1 LPHDQQSLVNSGPVF
16 ENQAD
21 SLGEQAVCEEHA
33 EFGNLPVA
41 RNVNIAELGQPN
53 DAGGAI
59 QLGKKTKNKN
69 TTGVSEKEL
78 RRRKAESKSAREVNA
93 FASYSGY
100 QAKNMTSNQ
109 KKVAAEGIGDGSSK
123 PGKGSK
129 MNSKTANILK
139 KKNKK

>member
-1 LPHDQQSLVNSGPVF
+1 M
-16 ENQAD
+16 
-21 SLGEQAVCEEHA
+21 
-33 EFGNLPVA
+33 
-41 RNVNIAELGQPN
+41 
-53 DAGGAI
+53 
-59 QLGKKTKNKN
+59 GKNPKNKN

-100 QAKNMTSNQ
+100 QVKNMTSNQ
-109 KKVAAEGIGDGSSK
+109 KKVAAEGIGDGSGK
-123 PGKGSK
+123 PGKDSK